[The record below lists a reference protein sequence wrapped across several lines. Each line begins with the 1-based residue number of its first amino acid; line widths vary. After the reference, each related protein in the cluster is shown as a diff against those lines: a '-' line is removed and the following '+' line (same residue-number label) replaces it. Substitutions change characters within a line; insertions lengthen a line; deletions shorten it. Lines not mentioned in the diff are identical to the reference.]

1 MILLGRSQKKI
12 IKMDTDLQKAVWI
25 GPEDSFNYDSICKHQ
40 ASRTT
45 SLILADA
52 AFRRSEKVE
61 SFWVRFKQ
69 PKSGDEMV
77 MNKVHPPKL
86 ENWIFHKIFL
96 DEYPQ
101 TGISQCKHKVNIY
114 KPPTTRNLSSC
125 TLLSIGLA

>member
-1 MILLGRSQKKI
+1 MILLGRSQKNI
-12 IKMDTDLQKAVWI
+12 IEMDTDLQKAVWI

-96 DEYPQ
+96 DEPPQ
-101 TGISQCKHKVNIY
+101 TGISQGFIM
-114 KPPTTRNLSSC
+114 
-125 TLLSIGLA
+125 